1 MTLFIMFWQNSSAAR
16 KSLVSKAYILKN
28 PIRPTLANVL
38 QIGKIRL
45 FVLLLM
51 FYRFEWPSFA
61 LYQNVLQIRVARHCP
76 LSKCSTDSTALTPIF
91 SPLVKCSTDW
101 DALFGCASIA
111 RRQVKLRYFDH
122 VKSALQRES
131 VVDTGEIVTAFS
143 DLMTGTSS
151 WIQGFLTYSPTSSTV
166 TQNPARIWSAK
177 LRMNYLDAK
186 YLSLCPVQS
195 VENLLSRKILKS
207 RP

>member
-91 SPLVKCSTDW
+91 PPLVKCSTDW
-101 DALFGCASIA
+101 DALLCASILTDTV
-111 RRQVKLRYFDH
+111 RGKNSKYVSQKEFP
-122 VKSALQRES
+122 KS
-131 VVDTGEIVTAFS
+131 
-143 DLMTGTSS
+143 
-151 WIQGFLTYSPTSSTV
+151 
-166 TQNPARIWSAK
+166 
-177 LRMNYLDAK
+177 
-186 YLSLCPVQS
+186 
-195 VENLLSRKILKS
+195 
-207 RP
+207 

>member
-91 SPLVKCSTDW
+91 PPLVKCSTDW
-101 DALFGCASIA
+101 DALTETDTSGHDFAENLIFCSPNSYMAASI
-111 RRQVKLRYFDH
+111 D
-122 VKSALQRES
+122 S
-131 VVDTGEIVTAFS
+131 
-143 DLMTGTSS
+143 
-151 WIQGFLTYSPTSSTV
+151 
-166 TQNPARIWSAK
+166 
-177 LRMNYLDAK
+177 
-186 YLSLCPVQS
+186 
-195 VENLLSRKILKS
+195 
-207 RP
+207 

>member
-91 SPLVKCSTDW
+91 PPLVKCSTDW
-101 DALFGCASIA
+101 DALLSSSNPDERCEVHSDNTRIA
-111 RRQVKLRYFDH
+111 RR
-122 VKSALQRES
+122 
-131 VVDTGEIVTAFS
+131 VVQISIKHDFTI
-143 DLMTGTSS
+143 
-151 WIQGFLTYSPTSSTV
+151 
-166 TQNPARIWSAK
+166 K
-177 LRMNYLDAK
+177 
-186 YLSLCPVQS
+186 
-195 VENLLSRKILKS
+195 
-207 RP
+207 